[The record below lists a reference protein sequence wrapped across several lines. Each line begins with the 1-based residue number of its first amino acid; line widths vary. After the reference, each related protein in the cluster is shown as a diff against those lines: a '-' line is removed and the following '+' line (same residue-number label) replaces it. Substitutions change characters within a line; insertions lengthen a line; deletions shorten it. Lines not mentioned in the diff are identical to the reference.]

1 MNYKKIYDNLISK
14 GRNRVLNCYV
24 ERHHIIPKCMGGT
37 DDEENLVELT
47 PEEHYVAH
55 QLLVKIYPKNKAL
68 INAAMMMIPNRPTNK
83 MYGWLRRKL
92 SEWMKELQSGCGNS
106 QYGKRWIN
114 NKESKESKRIP
125 KTDCLPEGWEEGRI
139 VDFDLYFERES
150 KKELRNQ
157 KLEEEKNCKRI
168 KRIKTKHLMFRK
180 TEGYRRAKTIRLY
193 EEFKKSDISLRKFAL
208 KNQMVPM
215 TLSKW
220 FREFIPEYDIKP
232 RKAANK
238 QI

>member
-1 MNYKKIYDNLISK
+1 
-14 GRNRVLNCYV
+14 
-24 ERHHIIPKCMGGT
+24 
-37 DDEENLVELT
+37 
-47 PEEHYVAH
+47 
-55 QLLVKIYPKNKAL
+55 
-68 INAAMMMIPNRPTNK
+68 
-83 MYGWLRRKL
+83 
-92 SEWMKELQSGCGNS
+92 
-106 QYGKRWIN
+106 
-114 NKESKESKRIP
+114 
-125 KTDCLPEGWEEGRI
+125 
-139 VDFDLYFERES
+139 
-150 KKELRNQ
+150 
-157 KLEEEKNCKRI
+157 
-168 KRIKTKHLMFRK
+168 MFRK